1 MEHRA
6 ATQIAERAERV
17 PVTSEIPRHLLWDA
31 SAHRAFILEYQLSE
45 HSGAQL
51 HWFALHRDRCLIVL
65 VCTHDQVRR

>member
-17 PVTSEIPRHLLWDA
+17 PVTSEIPGHLLWDA
-31 SAHRAFILEYQLSE
+31 SAPRVFIPEYQLSE

-51 HWFALHRDRCLIVL
+51 HWLALHRDAL
-65 VCTHDQVRR
+65 